1 MNQATQ
7 YKVIDIAIVTMVWL
21 LAILIVQ
28 PLGDFPLN
36 DDWAYATDVK
46 NLLQTGSFAPVGWT
60 SMSLLTHVLWGAL
73 CCSIFGFSFE
83 ILRFSSLFIG
93 LICLC
98 NVYLIIRELG
108 ASRFLAL
115 LVALTLGF
123 NPIYFALS
131 FTFMTEISFMAFVS
145 YAALF
150 FIRHL
155 RSESLPNLLLA
166 TLFCIIATLSRQ
178 TGLFLPLA
186 FIFAFAWKKYTTLYK
201 IPNPNTLTSP
211 LSLLTSPLSFLLPFA
226 ALKCFEYYMFSV
238 GKTQALYGLQ
248 VDELKYLLLNIP
260 EILPLRVVKNTYQ
273 ASLYLGLM
281 GLPVW
286 GFLSYQKVTNHHKS
300 GGFKPAAFAMVFPI
314 LFLFGIIINDSQ
326 MPTLIGILEASG
338 IGPRTLY
345 DTYTLQIPTDNLPQY
360 FWQIVT
366 YASAIGAGLLWSLML
381 TPIYFLFFGNEKT
394 EKTKGQIFSNQFS
407 PSAVLFLMSAA
418 IYFAPFAL
426 VGFYDRYLLPLMMVV
441 LLGVVAL
448 YTSLRR
454 TNDFSRC
461 RDSTPQPPPKGDKH
475 ANSSSQNE
483 EFLPKKESPHS
494 FPPLEKKLHSFP
506 PLEKS
511 PHSSPPLEKSPRS
524 SPPLEKS
531 PRSSPPLEKSPR
543 SSPPLEKSPRSSPPL
558 EGAGGRKNTNTNS
571 QNFFFFIKI
580 VREPKKTTAILALVL
595 MVIFSIASTHD
606 YLTWNRTRWQAI
618 DNLIKNENILN
629 TQIDGGF
636 EFGGWYNFHEIEIET
651 DAEKSWWWVKDAKYI
666 LTFNE
671 LSGYDIHAKYIY
683 DSWLQGEQAIFV
695 LKEICR

>member
-83 ILRFSSLFIG
+83 VLRFSSLFIG

-211 LSLLTSPLSFLLPFA
+211 LSPLTSLLSFLLPFA

-441 LLGVVAL
+441 PLGVVAL

-494 FPPLEKKLHSFP
+494 FPPLEKSPRSSP

-511 PHSSPPLEKSPRS
+511 PRLSPPLEKSPRS

-531 PRSSPPLEKSPR
+531 PRL
-543 SSPPLEKSPRSSPPL
+543 SPPLEKSPRSSPPL
-558 EGAGGRKNTNTNS
+558 EGAGGWKNTNTNS

-606 YLTWNRTRWQAI
+606 YLAWNRTRWQAI

-636 EFGGWYNFHEIEIET
+636 EFGGWYNFHEIEIEI

>member
-7 YKVIDIAIVTMVWL
+7 YKVIDIALVTMVWL

-83 ILRFSSLFIG
+83 VLRFSSLFIG

-211 LSLLTSPLSFLLPFA
+211 LSPLTSLLSFLLPFA

-300 GGFKPAAFAMVFPI
+300 GRFKPAAFVMVFPI

-441 LLGVVAL
+441 PLGVVAL
-448 YTSLRR
+448 YTSLPH
-454 TNDFSRC
+454 TNDFSRYK
-461 RDSTPQPPPKGDKH
+461 DSTPQPPPNGDTH

-483 EFLPKKESPHS
+483 EFLPKKESPRS
-494 FPPLEKKLHSFP
+494 FPPLEKKPHSF
-506 PLEKS
+506 
-511 PHSSPPLEKSPRS
+511 
-524 SPPLEKS
+524 
-531 PRSSPPLEKSPR
+531 PPLEKSPR

-558 EGAGGRKNTNTNS
+558 EGAGGWKNTNTNS

-606 YLTWNRTRWQAI
+606 YLAWNRTRWQAI